1 MQNPYNL
8 LRQRFDDTTKQ
19 WHREAVNAMAT
30 HEKWRDRNTDNTAET
45 VGNLKLIGNKQDSGV
60 NGHKVREYL
69 FREERGIAGGG
80 GLDSMEVSE

>member
-30 HEKWRDRNTDNTAET
+30 HEKWRHGNTDNTAGT
-45 VGNLKLIGNKQDSGV
+45 GGNMKLIGNKQDSGV
-60 NGHKVREYL
+60 NEHKVREYL
-69 FREERGIAGGG
+69 LREERGREGWAG
-80 GLDSMEVSE
+80 